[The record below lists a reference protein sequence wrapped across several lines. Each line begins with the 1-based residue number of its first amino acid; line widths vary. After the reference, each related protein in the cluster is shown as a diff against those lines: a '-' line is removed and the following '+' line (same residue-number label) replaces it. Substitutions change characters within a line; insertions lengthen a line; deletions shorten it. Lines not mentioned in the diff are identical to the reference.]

1 MTQNKRPAQ
10 NDSIN
15 QIEQSFITL
24 KKTVPLLVKH
34 KISAIPTNYALW
46 YTYVSNESSGLNQEL
61 DTLVEQGKPL
71 SELKAKDLHRQYVS
85 ENENVTAWDLRQSI
99 ESMLIEL
106 SQTIKD
112 TQSDSHSYKKTMDL
126 HLDDLNRV
134 EKEGWSVEE
143 VLSLVRN
150 MVSEAQNIRQSTI
163 SFNSALNNAESEIA
177 RLKVQLQ
184 ESQQEALYD
193 ALTGLCNRRY
203 FDSELQS
210 KLALE
215 KLSLILI
222 DIDHFKKINDTYG
235 HQMGDLVLKAVAKK
249 LQSSCRNDAQVFRY
263 GGEEFAVLVPDADIK
278 QSRQIADG
286 MRRAIEKISVKD
298 RRSGQLL
305 GDITVS
311 AGVSQLEPN
320 ETTQNL
326 IERADKLLYEAKRLG
341 RNRVMPM

>member
-215 KLSLILI
+215 KLSLVLI

-278 QSRQIADG
+278 QTRQIADG